1 MTVQLLGI
9 NHRTADTDLRGRLAL
24 DEPHLRALLTELAG
38 AAPEVVA
45 LSTCNRTELYAA
57 AASDVTPT
65 LLRRLSAHTCV
76 SEDEIASHCYMLH
89 GQSAVH
95 HLLSVAAGLDSLVV
109 GEGQILGQVRHAWDA
124 GRAAGTTGPTLN
136 TLFRYALQAGK
147 EIRSQTIVARGA
159 TSVAHAAVELARK
172 ELSTLSGRNVLVL
185 GAGETGRVAAL
196 NLISAGAGRL
206 AIANRTFARAEV
218 LASSLKGE
226 AVPFDELPRALRDAD
241 MLIACSSS
249 QQPLVTR
256 EMLRDATED
265 RHGSPLLVVD
275 IAVPRN
281 VEPARELP
289 NLVLY
294 DMDDIQRL
302 CERNKHA
309 RSMAARRAQR
319 NIEEWGER
327 FDRWQRERDAVP
339 LITQLRSHAEQV
351 RHEELHDTL
360 QALPD
365 LSERERAAV
374 EMLSHSLINRLIH
387 QPLVWLR
394 QNSTEEQRR
403 ALGEMWKAQTEEGTD
418 EDSE

>member
-57 AASDVTPT
+57 AAADVTPI
-65 LLRRLSAHTCV
+65 LLRCLSAHTRV

-89 GQSAVH
+89 GQNAVQ

-124 GRAAGTTGPTLN
+124 ARAAGTTGPTLN

-147 EIRSQTIVARGA
+147 EIRSQTVVARGA

-265 RHGSPLLVVD
+265 RDGSPLLVVD